1 MSEWRAVRLG
11 NLIDVHHGYAFKGEH
26 FADDGPD
33 VLLTPKNFHPA
44 GGLDTSP
51 QRCKRYD
58 GPVDAQFVLEA
69 GDIVIAMTDL
79 MQAAPILG
87 AAGRVPET
95 GRYLHNQRIG
105 KVVVT
110 DADSLVPEF
119 VPWLLNSPHV
129 RSQVRATAT
138 GSTVRHTAPTRIKEI
153 SVVVPSLETQR
164 RIAGLLDSFDELIA
178 LNERRVLVLERL
190 ARALHHE
197 WFERLRYPG
206 ATVCEGLQR
215 GWRSQAM
222 SDVFIINP
230 RIRATQTSYEKVT
243 MGDLNERLAT
253 VFPSQRVS
261 RPSGTRF
268 EKDDVL
274 LARITP
280 SLENGKTGLVKFLT
294 PGEIAVGSTEFIVL
308 RGKVV
313 GPAFA
318 YCAARSDRVR
328 DHAVRSMSGASGR
341 QRVATDAFNS
351 LQIVEP
357 PPDVAEEFERTA
369 GPWLDMGYEL
379 ARQSQALAKTR
390 DLLLPALVTGR
401 RDVSKVALG
410 LLLPSGSP

>member
-1 MSEWRAVRLG
+1 
-11 NLIDVHHGYAFKGEH
+11 
-26 FADDGPD
+26 
-33 VLLTPKNFHPA
+33 
-44 GGLDTSP
+44 
-51 QRCKRYD
+51 
-58 GPVDAQFVLEA
+58 
-69 GDIVIAMTDL
+69 
-79 MQAAPILG
+79 
-87 AAGRVPET
+87 
-95 GRYLHNQRIG
+95 
-105 KVVVT
+105 
-110 DADSLVPEF
+110 
-119 VPWLLNSPHV
+119 
-129 RSQVRATAT
+129 
-138 GSTVRHTAPTRIKEI
+138 
-153 SVVVPSLETQR
+153 
-164 RIAGLLDSFDELIA
+164 
-178 LNERRVLVLERL
+178 
-190 ARALHHE
+190 
-197 WFERLRYPG
+197 
-206 ATVCEGLQR
+206 
-215 GWRSQAM
+215 M